1 VLVPFPFTDLS
12 GQKQRPAVVVS
23 PSRFHPDDLVV
34 CAITSQ
40 VPPHLSPWE
49 VSLMGS
55 DLEGARL
62 PKPSVVRVGKLFTI
76 HRGLLRGQY
85 GRLRAAKLDE
95 VLGRLRTLFRSL
107 PANLP
112 A

>member
-40 VPPHLSPWE
+40 VPPHLFPWG
-49 VSLMGS
+49 V
-55 DLEGARL
+55 
-62 PKPSVVRVGKLFTI
+62 
-76 HRGLLRGQY
+76 
-85 GRLRAAKLDE
+85 
-95 VLGRLRTLFRSL
+95 
-107 PANLP
+107 
-112 A
+112 